1 MSLSLPDLGWTDFF
15 SDAAGTFMT
24 AQAPDLRADLEPGRV
39 VGVERASYQVWT
51 AQGPE
56 EALLAGTL
64 RQHAPGPGSPGSPQP
79 VIGDWLVVQRL
90 PAGQALR
97 ILHVLPRRT
106 TFARAVNGGLS
117 EQIIAA
123 NVDLVLIVTTP
134 DGDFDPA
141 RLGRYV
147 LAVQASGAEP
157 VVLLNKTDLVRD
169 AAPFVEQIQ
178 ALAPSLPVH
187 EVAATETRGLDAVRP
202 YFQPGVTVALIGSS
216 GVGKSTLTNRL
227 LGQEVALTGAVSQ
240 VGGQGRHTTTARTL
254 YPVPGGGLLIDNPGL
269 RDIAV
274 WDPSAAPVGSGVI
287 EELAAGCRF
296 RKCTHTTEP
305 GCAVRRAVGQGKLSA
320 EVLTAYQQARG
331 TASQGAAHRPRKR

>member
-1 MSLSLPDLGWTDFF
+1 MSLSLPDLGWGDFF
-15 SDAAGTFMT
+15 SDAAGAFMT
-24 AQAPDLRADLEPGRV
+24 DLSPEARADLEPGRV
-39 VGVERASYQVWT
+39 VGVERAAYQVWT

-64 RQHAPGPGSPGSPQP
+64 RQNGPGSPQP
-79 VIGDWLVVQRL
+79 VIGDWLIVQRL
-90 PAGQALR
+90 AAGQALR
-97 ILHVLPRRT
+97 IVHVLPRRT
-106 TFARAVNGGLS
+106 TFARAVNGGVS
-117 EQIIAA
+117 GQIIAA
-123 NVDLVLIVTTP
+123 NVDVVFIVTTP

-147 LAVQASGAEP
+147 LAVQVSGAEP
-157 VVLLNKTDLVRD
+157 VVLLNKSDLVRD
-169 AAPFVEQIQ
+169 VAPFLQQIQ
-178 ALAPSLPVH
+178 ALAPGLPVH
-187 EVAATETRGLDAVRP
+187 EVAATEERGLGAVRP

-227 LGQEVALTGAVSQ
+227 LGREVALTGAVSRAD
-240 VGGQGRHTTTARTL
+240 GQGRHTTTTRTL

-274 WDPSAAPVGSGVI
+274 WDAAAAPPGSELI

-305 GCAVRRAVGQGKLSA
+305 GCAVRRAVGQGQLGA
-320 EVLTAYQQARG
+320 ETLTAYQQAQGTVVRRG
-331 TASQGAAHRPRKR
+331 KKR